1 MKYVETR
8 IISQVINGHKYM
20 AKQIISGKRNLTQ
33 KIEFMDHIQFDSQV
47 YLKEE
52 RNVMDAWAQHILWEL
67 ITFGWIG
74 HPALE
79 PQEPASG

>member
-8 IISQVINGHKYM
+8 IISQVINGHEYT
-20 AKQIISGKRNLTQ
+20 AKQIISGKRNLIQ

-67 ITFGWIG
+67 VTFGWTG
-74 HPALE
+74 HPPLE
-79 PQEPASG
+79 PQEPANG